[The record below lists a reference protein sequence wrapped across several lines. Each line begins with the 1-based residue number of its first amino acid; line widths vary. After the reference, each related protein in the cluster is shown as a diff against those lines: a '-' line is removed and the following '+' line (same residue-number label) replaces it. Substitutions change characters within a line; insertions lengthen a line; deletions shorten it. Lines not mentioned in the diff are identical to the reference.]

1 MQHWSIKFCGNHF
14 KPQSIP
20 LAPIYIARAAAFTSG
35 INAVTLYQSAQVNRL
50 DKVLSCDIHFNRFYR
65 HPWIVMHSHHFTKKE
80 TKTVTQYTSRQNN
93 SQIYSIFWISAR
105 SSTYKHSPV
114 TALKHSG
121 SHCEMQEKCRW
132 SGGTGGEGEGRERER
147 TRKKP
152 QTSPFNFLKTF
163 QHLFCTLTYANSK
176 GPQWLGS
183 HFRPSVEP
191 ESSSAVKW
199 ERRSA
204 VWKWISLAEIRG
216 ALSEPCTPSMG
227 KKNCCTNC
235 FWYIKYLLL
244 YFTDGKQ

>member
-1 MQHWSIKFCGNHF
+1 MCAHQYRITHWYTPFFFYFLH
-14 KPQSIP
+14 
-20 LAPIYIARAAAFTSG
+20 APPIS
-35 INAVTLYQSAQVNRL
+35 NTLLWQ
-50 DKVLSCDIHFNRFYR
+50 C
-65 HPWIVMHSHHFTKKE
+65 
-80 TKTVTQYTSRQNN
+80 
-93 SQIYSIFWISAR
+93 
-105 SSTYKHSPV
+105 SSTAARTV
-114 TALKHSG
+114 
-121 SHCEMQEKCRW
+121 KCRKNIRDQV
-132 SGGTGGEGEGRERER
+132 GPGERESESER
-147 TRKKP
+147 ESERKKR

>member
-1 MQHWSIKFCGNHF
+1 VYSSTRYINFLYA
-14 KPQSIP
+14 PQI
-20 LAPIYIARAAAFTSG
+20 T
-35 INAVTLYQSAQVNRL
+35 NTL
-50 DKVLSCDIHFNRFYR
+50 
-65 HPWIVMHSHHFTKKE
+65 PW
-80 TKTVTQYTSRQNN
+80 Q
-93 SQIYSIFWISAR
+93 R
-105 SSTYKHSPV
+105 SSTAAHTV
-114 TALKHSG
+114 
-121 SHCEMQEKCRW
+121 KCRKN
-132 SGGTGGEGEGRERER
+132 GGYQVVVRKRERGGERKRGRV
-147 TRKKP
+147 KS

-199 ERRSA
+199 ERQSA

-216 ALSEPCTPSMG
+216 DLSEPCTPSMG